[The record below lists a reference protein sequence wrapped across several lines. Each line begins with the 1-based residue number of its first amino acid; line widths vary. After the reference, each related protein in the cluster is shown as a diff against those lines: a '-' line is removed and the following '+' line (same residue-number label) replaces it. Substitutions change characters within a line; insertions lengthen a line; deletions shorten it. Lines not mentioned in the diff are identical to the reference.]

1 MGWPQ
6 GWSAWVQKIFPPLRF
21 NPCMAQPV
29 ASCYRVCNKKY
40 SFHAGDMEKSQGY
53 VKEKN
58 LYVSTNN
65 RTVAIQLAAS
75 HFTT

>member
-1 MGWPQ
+1 
-6 GWSAWVQKIFPPLRF
+6 
-21 NPCMAQPV
+21 MAQPV

-40 SFHAGDMEKSQGY
+40 SVHAGDMGKNSGY
-53 VKEKN
+53 VTEKN

-65 RTVAIQLAAS
+65 RTEAIQLAAS